1 MSRQERIKH
10 AYATYHIIQ
19 RGNEQRDIFM
29 SDSDRHLYLNLLRRT
44 KQKYQFLLHAYCLM
58 SNHVHLIINDNGHDI
73 SLIMKSL
80 STSYAVNFNK
90 KHQRVGHLFQGRF
103 RSELVTDD
111 SYLLEL
117 SRYIHNNPVKANM
130 VSDPTNYQWSS
141 YNHYIGLTYNE
152 LVDEDLILAQFS
164 MQIDQAKNLYRSFVL
179 KDEEADRTFLDIDEN
194 EQEINGDR
202 IAIECQRGEQIVMEM
217 AASRQLDVERFLRN
231 RLNRNAAIWELKQQT
246 SLPLKEIG
254 KICGNL
260 SESRVS
266 HILKDE
272 QNKHK

>member
-19 RGNEQRDIFM
+19 RGNERRDIFM
-29 SDSDRHLYLNLLRRT
+29 SDSDRHLYLDLLRRT
-44 KQKYQFLLHAYCLM
+44 KQKYQFLLYAYCLM

-80 STSYAVNFNK
+80 STSYAVIFNYR
-90 KHQRVGHLFQGRF
+90 HQRVGHLFQGRF
-103 RSELVTDD
+103 GSEQVTDD
-111 SYLLEL
+111 TYLLEL

-130 VSDPTNYQWSS
+130 VAAPTHYRWSS
-141 YNHYIGLTYNE
+141 YNHYIGRTYNE

-164 MQIDQAKNLYRSFVL
+164 THLDRAKNLYRSFVL
-179 KDEEADRTFLDIDEN
+179 QDEEADSPFLEIDEI
-194 EQEINGDR
+194 EQEIKVDR
-202 IAIECQRGEQIVMEM
+202 IAIESQRGGQIIMEM
-217 AASRQLDVERFLRN
+217 AASRQLDVGRFLRN
-231 RLNRNAAIWELKQQT
+231 KHNRNAAILELKQQT

-254 KICGNL
+254 KICGNV